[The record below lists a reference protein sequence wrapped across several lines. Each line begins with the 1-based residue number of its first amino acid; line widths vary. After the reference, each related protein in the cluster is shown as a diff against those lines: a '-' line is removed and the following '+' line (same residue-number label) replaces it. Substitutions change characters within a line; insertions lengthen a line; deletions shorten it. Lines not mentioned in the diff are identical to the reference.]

1 MKILLKF
8 HQGWTDIILCLGLI
22 YYYSEISEELVV
34 IMRKDSI
41 NLMNFCFK
49 NNKNIK
55 FKYFLH
61 KNNEGEKTTLVSTDS
76 YRLATNTISN
86 LPINDAGIISFRS
99 LNETIKLFEDVE
111 GKIFINS
118 TEREL
123 HFYNEKYYTSVRKL
137 EGSYPQYQA
146 LFPKEN
152 VFSIEV
158 DKKKILESLD
168 RSTVVAEGFIPVTLK
183 VVDENTL
190 NIFSTNKDI
199 GGGVEEIDVKILGL
213 DVGDVSDFKI
223 SFNPNYLIQGIEV
236 LDGGKAFLRFS
247 GNDKPA
253 VIQGEEEAYQYLL
266 MPVRTNE

>member
-1 MKILLKF
+1 M
-8 HQGWTDIILCLGLI
+8 
-22 YYYSEISEELVV
+22 
-34 IMRKDSI
+34 
-41 NLMNFCFK
+41 
-49 NNKNIK
+49 
-55 FKYFLH
+55 
-61 KNNEGEKTTLVSTDS
+61 
-76 YRLATNTISN
+76 ATNTISN
-86 LPINDAGIISFRS
+86 LPIDDAGIVSYRS
-99 LNETIKLFEDVE
+99 LNETIKLFEDSE
-111 GKIFINS
+111 QDIYINS

-137 EGSYPQYQA
+137 EGNYPEYQA

-183 VVDENTL
+183 VVDENNL
-190 NIFSTNKDI
+190 NISSTNKDI
-199 GGGVEEIDVKILGL
+199 GGGVEEIDIKILGL
-213 DVGDVSDFKI
+213 EVGDVTDFQI

-236 LDGGKAFLRFS
+236 LDGNKAFLRFS

-253 VIQGEEEAYQYLL
+253 VIQGEEETYQYLL